1 MKKLITTCISLLVI
15 LTGCS
20 EDNHQKEEK
29 VNKAEPQTS
38 EPATQ
43 EKETTTDQQQSSKKA
58 APKDKK
64 EEAQSSSES
73 HKEHHEKVQQEKK
86 GETKPQSEPNPS
98 DIDRIDLKKKIAL
111 AFFVEDAAHYT
122 ITATEIDQGMYEY
135 VGAAGT
141 ESRTVN
147 HLQVTSASQVPNAP
161 EGMQFY
167 MVSTPKGN
175 FVTIVGVSPNT
186 LFIGGTQSAL
196 IDYQM
201 LLSSGKEMPL
211 LPLYEAHHN
220 DPRLHNIT
228 AKMSISQ

>member
-1 MKKLITTCISLLVI
+1 MKKLITTCITLLVI

-29 VNKAEPQTS
+29 ANKAEPQTS

-43 EKETTTDQQQSSKKA
+43 EKETTTDQQQSSKKEV
-58 APKDKK
+58 PKDKK
-64 EEAQSSSES
+64 EVAQSLSES
-73 HKEHHEKVQQEKK
+73 DKEHHEKVQQEKK
-86 GETKPQSEPNPS
+86 DETKPQSEPKPS
-98 DIDRIDLKKKIAL
+98 DLDRVDLKTKIAL
-111 AFFVEDAAHYT
+111 AFFVEDAARYT
-122 ITATEIDQGMYEY
+122 ITATEINQGTYEH

-147 HLQVTSASQVPNAP
+147 HLQVTPTIQVPNAP

-167 MVSTPKGN
+167 MVSPPKGN

-186 LFIGGTQSAL
+186 LFIGGTQSAF

-201 LLSSGKEMPL
+201 LLSSGKAMPL

-228 AKMSISQ
+228 TKMSISQ

>member
-122 ITATEIDQGMYEY
+122 ITATEIDEGTYEY
-135 VGAAGT
+135 MGATGT

-147 HLQVTSASQVPNAP
+147 HIQVTPASQVPNAP

-167 MVSTPKGN
+167 SVSPPKGN
-175 FVTIVGVSPNT
+175 FATIVGVGPNT

-201 LLSSGKEMPL
+201 LLSSGKAMPL
-211 LPLYEAHHN
+211 LPLYEGHHN
-220 DPRLHNIT
+220 DLRLHNIT
-228 AKMSISQ
+228 TKMSISQ